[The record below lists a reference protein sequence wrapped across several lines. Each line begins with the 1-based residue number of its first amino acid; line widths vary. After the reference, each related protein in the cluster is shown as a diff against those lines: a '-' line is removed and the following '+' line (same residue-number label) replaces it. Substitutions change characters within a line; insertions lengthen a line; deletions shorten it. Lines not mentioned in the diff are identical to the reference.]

1 MRVAICDDEY
11 KIQFLMEDYLEQIFR
26 EYDIRKEIE
35 VYSNGEEF
43 CRQFE
48 KNRFDLVFLDIELPG
63 MNGVQIGRFIR
74 EQVRDEKVQIAY
86 VSGNTG
92 YALELFEFRPINFL
106 VKPVQLGDIR
116 HVVDKYL
123 LLEGQDAE
131 VFRYKKGADF
141 FQIPM
146 SDILYFTS
154 RGRKVTIYKNDG
166 EDEFYSTME
175 QVYSQVKGK
184 RFLFVHKS
192 YIVNAK
198 YIKLLEYER
207 VTLQNK
213 AVIPISQ
220 SKRSEIRKQFLDM
233 KKEER

>member
-213 AVIPISQ
+213 TVIPISQ

>member
-26 EYDIRKEIE
+26 EYDMKNEIE

-123 LLEGQDAE
+123 LLEGQDTEA
-131 VFRYKKGADF
+131 FRYKKGADF

-166 EDEFYSTME
+166 EDEFYSTLE
-175 QVYSQVKGK
+175 QVYGQVKGK

-192 YIVNAK
+192 YIVNAR

-213 AVIPISQ
+213 TVIPISQ
-220 SKRSEIRKQFLDM
+220 SKRSEIRKQFLEI